1 MEKGCDSVGN
11 GESLRR
17 FNEIFKILKNS
28 GLTRGITPEKL
39 CNTLEQLGPTFIKIG
54 QILST
59 RVDLISVE
67 YCDALSRLRSNVA
80 PLPYS
85 EIEEILKEQ
94 FEDINKIF
102 YSIDTDPIGSASIAQ
117 VHKAILRE
125 NNKRVV
131 IKVKRPGIEKIL
143 YTDIELF
150 KKAVSLLHLNKII
163 KVMDL
168 NEVLDQIYETT
179 KEEINFKIETS
190 HLIKFHKLHET
201 NKTIDCPYVYEKL
214 CSDNIIVMD
223 YVDGIKVN
231 DLDLLKS
238 KKYKLNLIADILSSN
253 YIKQATVFGFFHAD
267 PHPDN
272 IIISGSKII
281 YIDFGMMG
289 RLTEKNKELLKK
301 CIKSIIFKD
310 YKEVSRILVNM
321 STKLDEIDYDILSND
336 VAKILEE
343 FGDLELESIS
353 TSKFI
358 SDMFKMLRNNNLVL
372 DKDVTMLIRGIGII
386 EPVLKNLNPHISLF
400 KVLLNSEEEKLENM
414 FDSDKLKQKSKQIM
428 KSAYDIAAIPNEI
441 SSLLRALNNGDA
453 KFKVEMSDSTKHVDK
468 LENLV
473 HELILGF
480 VDGCLIIATVVA
492 KDELLKNIF
501 FMGVIGITLWLII
514 KMIIDLMHRGY

>member
-1 MEKGCDSVGN
+1 MGN
-11 GESLRR
+11 GASLHR

-28 GLTRGITPEKL
+28 GLASGVTPEKL

-85 EIEEILKEQ
+85 DIEKILREQ
-94 FEDINKIF
+94 YEDLNKIF
-102 YSIDTDPIGSASIAQ
+102 YSIDTEPIGSGSIAQ
-117 VHKAILRE
+117 VHRAVLLE
-125 NNKRVV
+125 NNKKVV
-131 IKVKRPGIEKIL
+131 IKVKRPGIESVI
-143 YTDIELF
+143 YTDIQLF
-150 KKAVSLLHLNKII
+150 KKAVNLLHLNRII

-168 NEVLDQIYETT
+168 NEVLDQVYETT
-179 KEEINFKIETS
+179 KEELNFKIETS
-190 HLIKFHKLHET
+190 HLVKFRKLHEA
-201 NKTIDCPYVYEKL
+201 NKVINCPYVYEHL
-214 CSDNIIVMD
+214 CSDNIIVME
-223 YVDGIKVN
+223 YIDGIKVN
-231 DLDLLKS
+231 DVELLKS
-238 KKYKLNLIADILSSN
+238 KKYKLDLMADIISSN
-253 YIKQATVFGFFHAD
+253 YIKQATMFGFFHAD

-272 IIISGSKII
+272 IIISGSKIV

-289 RLTEKNKELLKK
+289 RLTEKNKDLLKK

-321 STKLDEIDYDILSND
+321 STKLDEVDYENLSND

-358 SDMFKMLRNNNLVL
+358 SDMFRMLRNNNLVL

-386 EPVLKNLNPHISLF
+386 EPVLKKLNPKISLF
-400 KVLLNSEEEKLENM
+400 TVLLNSEEEKFENLL
-414 FDSDKLKQKSKQIM
+414 DIDKMKQKSKQIM
-428 KSAYDIAAIPNEI
+428 RSAYDIATIPNEI
-441 SSLLRALNNGDA
+441 SSLLRSLNNGDA
-453 KFKVEMSDSTKHVDK
+453 KFKVEMSDSARHVDK

-492 KDELLKNIF
+492 KEELLKKF
-501 FMGVIGITLWLII
+501 FFVGVIVITLWLII
-514 KMIIDLMHRGY
+514 KMIMDLMHRGY